1 MGSNWLRWFFLLWGT
16 HAPGPQSE
24 GKIQILDQ
32 GFELADVAQGKRNAG
47 RRLVVTRRKRRRSRL
62 GAAVAAIKIKLRVSN
77 ELGVCFLESL
87 DWQLYSAPSHPFA
100 AVRFANEVRRTRD
113 PRLVRS
119 CLPRVGATFALG
131 AWEVSAADPPGET
144 KRLGRRTAAV
154 RQRPARMRRPS
165 SRQFVV
171 PPPSEPASTQRA
183 PKHGCV
189 RGSSKTGVSG
199 IGRTGLAPRVIG
211 HCRLGC
217 RRAWG
222 WQTRMAGWLESWIAA
237 FGWPT
242 GLGVWGAEHQS
253 ILADSLPARQSSVS
267 RQRCRQSLSQ

>member
-1 MGSNWLRWFFLLWGT
+1 MRRDGKVAGVDRYLLFLGFGMTRERRRAGGVELASRWFFLLWGT

-77 ELGVCFLESL
+77 ELGVCFLESP
-87 DWQLYSAPSHPFA
+87 DWKLYSAPSHPLA

-144 KRLGRRTAAV
+144 KRARSQSGTPNCGGQAAAG
-154 RQRPARMRRPS
+154 QDAAAFFS
-165 SRQFVV
+165 SIRCA
-171 PPPSEPASTQRA
+171 ASLRA
-183 PKHGCV
+183 GLHSAG
-189 RGSSKTGVSG
+189 SKTRV
-199 IGRTGLAPRVIG
+199 RTWVVENRSLRYRSHWTGTT
-211 HCRLGC
+211 CN
-217 RRAWG
+217 RA
-222 WQTRMAGWLESWIAA
+222 L
-237 FGWPT
+237 
-242 GLGVWGAEHQS
+242 
-253 ILADSLPARQSSVS
+253 
-267 RQRCRQSLSQ
+267 